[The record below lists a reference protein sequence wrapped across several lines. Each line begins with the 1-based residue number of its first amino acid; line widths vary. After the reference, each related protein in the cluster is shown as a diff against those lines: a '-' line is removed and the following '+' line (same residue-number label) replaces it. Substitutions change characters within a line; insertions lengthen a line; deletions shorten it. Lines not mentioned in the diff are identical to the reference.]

1 MSVGP
6 VAKPAFDR
14 ILGQIPNQLRQ
25 RQVTQ
30 PAGQQ
35 LHPPNATKLWGAAAG
50 HAGLPSAP
58 TAERWFLLAVLAASP
73 SSRTALGPRRSSRR
87 HAPLSMQTSA
97 LPATAST
104 ARAPADRSMR
114 TCRGSRAAWMRQTS
128 RQDRSQPRPS
138 PLPPARSIGRVPAD
152 LHITGL
158 EMSGIQRSANCLLL
172 ALDGGLAHAQRRA
185 GRPRMPVGAL

>member
-6 VAKPAFDR
+6 PSRPLTGSWVRSPTSSDSARSPSRPASSSIR
-14 ILGQIPNQLRQ
+14 RM
-25 RQVTQ
+25 
-30 PAGQQ
+30 
-35 LHPPNATKLWGAAAG
+35 PPSCGGGSRPRWAAV
-50 HAGLPSAP
+50 SSNCR
-58 TAERWFLLAVLAASP
+58 ERWFLLAVLAASP

-87 HAPLSMQTSA
+87 HAPLSMQALA

-128 RQDRSQPRPS
+128 KQDRSQPRPS

-172 ALDGGLAHAQRRA
+172 ARDGGLAHAQRRA
-185 GRPRMPVGAL
+185 GRSRMPVGAL